1 MSGYIDSFYARTRT
15 ASPPRPALEGYVQ
28 ADVCVIGGGL
38 AGLNT
43 ALGLAE
49 RGARNVV
56 LIEANRVGWGASGR
70 NGGFVGTHYAAEFD
84 EIERKVGFDHAVR
97 LVKLTR
103 EAVDLIDHRIAR
115 HGIACGPNVRDQVCG
130 SWHDDPDA
138 LKRWAAFEA
147 EHIGERYDFIPREQL
162 AEEYVNSPMY
172 FDGLRHHGSFWFHP
186 LNYCLG
192 IARAAEV
199 AGVTIYEDSPVVSLM
214 GEGSPKLVNT
224 ARGTIAAETVV
235 VATGAYDRALLPE
248 LGASFL
254 PIATFIVVT
263 EPVDEALVS
272 GAIKTRCAVFDDR
285 FSLDYYRR
293 LEDNRILWGGR
304 GTAFVHQPHNL
315 RHLMLGDMAR
325 VYPQFRE
332 VRAESV
338 WMGIMA
344 FTRHRMPEIGMLRPG
359 LWYAQGFGGQGMGP
373 TTVAGEA
380 LAGAITGTSD
390 TWELFRPF
398 TLDWCGGPVGK
409 LYGEAYRIWVRGID
423 GMATKRARKRAGR
436 TA

>member
-15 ASPPRPALEGYVQ
+15 AGAVRPPLEGYVK

-56 LIEANRVGWGASGR
+56 LVEANRVGWGASGR

-84 EIERKVGFDHAVR
+84 EIERRVGFEHAVR
-97 LVKLTR
+97 LVRLTR
-103 EAVDLIDHRIAR
+103 EAVDLIDRRIGKYA
-115 HGIACGPNVRDQVCG
+115 IACGPNVRDQICG

-138 LKRWAAFEA
+138 LKRWAEFE
-147 EHIGERYDFIPREQL
+147 
-162 AEEYVNSPMY
+162 
-172 FDGLRHHGSFWFHP
+172 
-186 LNYCLG
+186 
-192 IARAAEV
+192 
-199 AGVTIYEDSPVVSLM
+199 
-214 GEGSPKLVNT
+214 
-224 ARGTIAAETVV
+224 
-235 VATGAYDRALLPE
+235 ATGAHDRVLVPE

-263 EPVDEALVS
+263 DPVEESLVA
-272 GAIKTRCAVFDDR
+272 GAIKTHCAVFDDR

-325 VYPQFRE
+325 VYPQFRG
-332 VRAESV
+332 VKAQSV

-423 GMATKRARKRAGR
+423 GIATRRARRRAGR
-436 TA
+436 AA

>member
-1 MSGYIDSFYARTRT
+1 MSGYIDSHYARTRT
-15 ASPPRPALEGYVQ
+15 AAPARPPLEGYVK
-28 ADVCVIGGGL
+28 AGVCVIGGGL

-49 RGARNVV
+49 RGAKDVV

-70 NGGFVGTHYAAEFD
+70 NGGFVDTHYAAEFD
-84 EIERKVGFDHAVR
+84 QIERRVGFEHAVR
-97 LVKLTR
+97 LVRLTR
-103 EAVDLIDHRIAR
+103 NAVDLIDRRIKSY
-115 HGIACGPNVRDQVCG
+115 GIACGPNPRNQVLA

-138 LKRWAAFEA
+138 LKREIEFEA

-172 FDGLRHHGSFWFHP
+172 FDGLQHHGSFWYHP

-192 IARAAEV
+192 IAAAAE
-199 AGVTIYEDSPVVSLM
+199 ARGVTIYEDSPVISLM

-235 VATGAYDRALLPE
+235 VATGAYDRSLLPE

-263 EPVDEALVS
+263 EPMEEGLIS
-272 GAIKTRCAVFDDR
+272 GAIRTHQAVADDR

-293 LEDNRILWGGR
+293 LEDNRLLWGGR
-304 GTAFVHQPHNL
+304 GTAFVHEPYNL
-315 RHLMLGDMAR
+315 RHLMLGDMTK
-325 VYPQFRE
+325 VYPQFRDA
-332 VRAESV
+332 RADSV

-380 LAGAITGTSD
+380 LAGGITGTDD

-409 LYGEAYRIWVRGID
+409 LYGEAYRIWVRAID
-423 GMATKRARKRAGR
+423 RIATKRARRRAGR
-436 TA
+436 PA